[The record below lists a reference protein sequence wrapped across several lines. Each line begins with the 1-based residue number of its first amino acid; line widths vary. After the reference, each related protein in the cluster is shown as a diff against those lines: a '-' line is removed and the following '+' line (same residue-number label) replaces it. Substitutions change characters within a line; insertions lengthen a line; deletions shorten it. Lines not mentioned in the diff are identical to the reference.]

1 MPDALRGVLDRSAH
15 YFRSV
20 YLRIVR
26 GLDYL
31 SSRDDWDGKTLLL
44 TGRSQGGGLALVG
57 AGLDR
62 RVTGI
67 VCAVPALCELGA
79 EKYGRPAS
87 WPRNVHADEH
97 DYGAALGAQTI
108 DGHGPPS
115 EIARRV
121 SSYFDAVNFCRRA
134 RCPAVVA
141 LGMVDT
147 CVPPTCVFSALN
159 CLESSSLTV
168 IAATDRGH
176 NADGDPR
183 YRRDDFLCEMAERGG
198 SRLLRA
204 GAN

>member
-1 MPDALRGVLDRSAH
+1 MPVNPDLRAGTRLNPDLCTMQADFTPQDAAEDT
-15 YFRSV
+15 
-20 YLRIVR
+20 I
-26 GLDYL
+26 
-31 SSRDDWDGKTLLL
+31 
-44 TGRSQGGGLALVG
+44 TGRFRGPSQESAQEVYDLIAD
-57 AGLDR
+57 AR
-62 RVTGI
+62 
-67 VCAVPALCELGA
+67 ANP

-115 EIARRV
+115 ETARRV
-121 SSYFDAVNFCRRA
+121 SGYFDAVNFCRRA

-147 CVPPTCVFSALN
+147 CVPPTTVFSALN
-159 CLESSSLTV
+159 CLEQSSLTV
-168 IAATDRGH
+168 ITATDRGH

-204 GAN
+204 GVN